1 MNDLHSI
8 PQNRVTNSHSQA
20 MNKGNGVVID
30 SRSQDWKGFQGF
42 ATGKTQVLMENELMT
57 EVIRTTDTHPENAL
71 SP

>member
-42 ATGKTQVLMENELMT
+42 ATGNAQVLMENGLATMGFT
-57 EVIRTTDTHPENAL
+57 FPGH
-71 SP
+71 